1 MEADNIIYKCT
12 YAGCAFETTRKS
24 SYTKHNYKH
33 SDVIKGLKI
42 VAKKEVRK
50 QNKEDK
56 NVVIENTEVETANKI
71 INTQVDTVL
80 EAVADL
86 KEVICR
92 QDEYISKIIK
102 KFCIVE
108 EELKENKICLKNLD
122 ICNANVLNKTDKIL
136 ELIRSKYFSLDLVN

>member
-1 MEADNIIYKCT
+1 M
-12 YAGCAFETTRKS
+12 
-24 SYTKHNYKH
+24 
-33 SDVIKGLKI
+33 
-42 VAKKEVRK
+42 AKKEVRK

-92 QDEYISKIIK
+92 QDEYISKK
-102 KFCIVE
+102 RK
-108 EELKENKICLKNLD
+108 
-122 ICNANVLNKTDKIL
+122 
-136 ELIRSKYFSLDLVN
+136 

>member
-1 MEADNIIYKCT
+1 M
-12 YAGCAFETTRKS
+12 
-24 SYTKHNYKH
+24 
-33 SDVIKGLKI
+33 
-42 VAKKEVRK
+42 
-50 QNKEDK
+50 
-56 NVVIENTEVETANKI
+56 
-71 INTQVDTVL
+71 DTVL
-80 EAVADL
+80 EAVVDL